1 MVKLVAMF
9 AHPEDPAAFDEAY
22 FGTHLPLN
30 AKTPGLRRTEV
41 TRVTGTPRGGA
52 SPWYLVTEMYYDDE
66 ASMRAAFASPEAA
79 AAASN
84 LMSFAKELV
93 TMYTAEVVEAGLP
106 EVAGR
111 P

>member
-9 AHPEDPAAFDEAY
+9 KHPEDSEAFDQAY

-41 TRVTGTPRGGA
+41 TRVPGTPRGEE

-66 ASMRAAFASPEAA
+66 GAMQAAFASPEAGEA
-79 AAASN
+79 AKN
-84 LMSFAKELV
+84 LMSFAKGLV
-93 TMYTAEVVEAGLP
+93 TMYIAQVVDESGKPA
-106 EVAGR
+106 
-111 P
+111 